1 MEEKSLKER
10 MKEIT
15 DVLEKGIRDV
25 FDSGTYE
32 AYLKTMSRF
41 HNYSMNNTMLI
52 YLQKPDATRV
62 AGYQA
67 WQRKFHRS
75 VRKGEKGIRI
85 LAPCPFKKTV
95 PDEDSPDLS
104 GSGANAPSSKIITVP
119 AFRPVTV
126 FDVSQTSGQPLPEL
140 VHPLKGDVEGYRA
153 FHEALQNVSPVPII
167 YEDLPSDMDGFYS
180 RNDKAITIR
189 KGMSEVQTVS
199 ALVHE
204 IAHARLH
211 DALPE
216 DPGEWKDGRTMEVE
230 AESVSYAVCSYYGI
244 ETGENSFGYI
254 ASWSKDK
261 DLPEL
266 KNSLSTIVRASSG
279 LITEIDR
286 AREELAQS
294 RLPSMDELLAAF
306 PDIPVEVVGN
316 GSRLG
321 KEACL

>member
-1 MEEKSLKER
+1 MEEKSLRDR
-10 MKEIT
+10 MKAIT

-32 AYLKTMSRF
+32 TYLKTMSRF
-41 HNYSMNNTMLI
+41 HGYSMNNTLLI

-95 PDEDSPDLS
+95 PESDSLDS
-104 GSGANAPSSKIITVP
+104 SESGANAPCSKIITVP

-126 FDVSQTSGQPLPEL
+126 FDVSQTSGEPLPEL
-140 VHPLKGDVEGYRA
+140 VHPLQGDVEGYRE
-153 FHEALQNVSPVPII
+153 FHDALQNVSPVPIL
-167 YEDLPSDMDGFYS
+167 YAELPNDMDGVYS
-180 RNDKAITIR
+180 RSDKTITIR
-189 KGMSEVQTVS
+189 RGMSEVQTVS

-211 DALPE
+211 DELPE
-216 DPGEWKDGRTMEVE
+216 DPAEWKDGRTMEVE

-261 DLPEL
+261 ELPEL
-266 KNSLSTIVRASSG
+266 KNSLNTIVRASSG
-279 LITEIDR
+279 LITEIDQ
-286 AREELAQS
+286 AREELALS
-294 RLPSMDELLAAF
+294 RLPSMDELLDAF

-316 GSRLG
+316 KSRTG